1 VYQVLEARL
10 QTERGVAFALTLK
23 WTRAAINETRRQLML
38 RGLLIRQVFVV
49 VDLVL
54 AVLVAVVAY
63 LIIVKVF
70 DTDASLVGDEVLAK
84 QPGPGQVAFWQ
95 VKPRGGYQDIVANEL
110 FGEAGKRSRRS
121 NPAPPPEPPKEEVD
135 TLAPLI
141 LRGTTVAGPEDRFA
155 SAVIENERDRLAD
168 TYYIEDEVLPQLVLQ
183 EVQKRKVILLN
194 KAKNQREVLRM
205 DEENAQ
211 AHAPARGFQTPGG
224 SQKVALNTGEIQQ
237 DLADISMNLD
247 EWMDNVQPELYID
260 RSGQVAGITAQKIG
274 RDPLARKLG
283 LQDGDVVQTVNGIK
297 IDSQFKVL
305 EILNKH
311 QDLRTW
317 RVGILRNGKTS
328 MMTYTLE

>member
-1 VYQVLEARL
+1 
-10 QTERGVAFALTLK
+10 
-23 WTRAAINETRRQLML
+23 ML
-38 RGLLIRQVFVV
+38 RGLLIRQVFVI
-49 VDLVL
+49 VDLAL

-70 DTDASLVGDEVLAK
+70 DADASLAGDEVLAK
-84 QPGPGQVAFWQ
+84 QPDPGQVAFWR
-95 VKPRGGYQDIVANEL
+95 VKPRADYQDIVANEL

-121 NPAPPPEPPKEEVD
+121 NLAPPPPEPPKEEVD

-141 LRGTTVAGPEDRFA
+141 LRGTTVAGPGDRFA

-205 DEENAQ
+205 DEEDAQ
-211 AHAPARGFQTPGG
+211 AHTPATGRQEPGG
-224 SQKVALNTGEIQQ
+224 SQKVALNTVDIQQ

-247 EWMDNVQPELYID
+247 EWMDNVQPELYVD
-260 RSGQVAGITAQKIG
+260 RSGEVAGITAQSIS